1 MVFRIWITVGLS
13 MATGALGGFFLASG
27 QDSRDRNTP
36 RTWEPPQVSSLI
48 QLPALPW
55 KALASPHARKTNLW
69 TTNDGRLSRYSVVVD
84 KAGLPDWVL
93 AMADARLGRGPDLE
107 YEIELYPDGSEV
119 YEIYRKVDGRERQIS
134 VKADRSLYYVGTEL
148 DPGKLPDAVT
158 GAIRGLKNVVVEHC
172 LLKEGPQVAEYHL
185 RATVEKTPCRI
196 RVSKDGALLA
206 VQRKIPGEVEVPLR
220 P

>member
-1 MVFRIWITVGLS
+1 
-13 MATGALGGFFLASG
+13 MAIGTLGGFFLASG
-27 QDSRDRNTP
+27 QDSRERNGP

-48 QLPALPW
+48 QLPPFPW
-55 KALASPHARKTNLW
+55 RFLSSPHTRKANLW
-69 TTNDGRLSRYSVVVD
+69 TTVDGRLSRYSIVVD
-84 KAGLPDWVL
+84 TTGLPDWVP
-93 AMADARLGRGPDLE
+93 AMADARIGRGPDLE
-107 YEIELYPDGSEV
+107 CEIELYPDGSEV

-148 DPGKLPDAVT
+148 DPGKLPDAVA
-158 GAIRGLKNVVVEHC
+158 GAIRRLKDVVVEHC

-185 RATVEKTPCRI
+185 RATVEKAPCRI

-206 VQRKIPGEVEVPLR
+206 VQRKIPAEVEVPLK